1 MRNLKNVLFGIIA
14 ILFTLTSCQKL
25 EETGQFATQEPAV
38 SEFSK
43 IDIDAKAKI
52 NIYQGTP
59 SISFSGDEGVLNA
72 METTVENGKL
82 NVTFDKKY
90 HVIKVDDITIDVYV
104 EDLSLLKIKGENT
117 ITFMD
122 DRTLGNLEVELDGA
136 NTLIAHGTANTVRY
150 ELAGENEIQAFD
162 LMTKET
168 KIRIIGDSR
177 AAVNCEDHLQVRIL
191 GEGEVL
197 YRGKPSIEKEILGEG
212 RITDAN

>member
-25 EETGQFATQEPAV
+25 EETGQFAKQEPAV

-52 NIYQGTP
+52 NIYKGIPAIT
-59 SISFSGDEGVLNA
+59 FAGDEGVLNA

-82 NVTFDKKY
+82 TVQFDKMY
-90 HVIKVDDITIDVYV
+90 EYIDVDDITIDVFV
-104 EDLSLLKIKGENT
+104 EELNLLKIKGENT
-117 ITFMD
+117 ITFID
-122 DRTLGNLEVELDGA
+122 DRTLNDLEVQLDGV
-136 NTLIAHGTANTVRY
+136 NTLIANGTANRVRY
-150 ELAGENEIQAFD
+150 ELKGENDIQAFD
-162 LMTKET
+162 LMSKET
-168 KIRIIGDSR
+168 NVRIIGTSQ
-177 AAVNCEDHLQVRIL
+177 AAVNCEDHLTVRIV

-197 YRGKPSIEKEILGEG
+197 YKGQPNIEKEIFGEG